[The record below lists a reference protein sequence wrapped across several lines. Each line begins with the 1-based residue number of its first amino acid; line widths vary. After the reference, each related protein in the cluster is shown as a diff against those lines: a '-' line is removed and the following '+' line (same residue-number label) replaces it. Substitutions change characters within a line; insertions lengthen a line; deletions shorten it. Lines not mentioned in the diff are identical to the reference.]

1 MKTLGYIISK
11 RKIKEKV
18 NFVEVVDN
26 IEKIDEPTKPFII
39 IGMNE
44 AKKLVD
50 DFNALEKQLDEDV
63 FWTFSKTERRVDY
76 ERDLENFYDYI
87 LYKNINNIKY
97 YYINILNIKYN
108 KIKKLINIINSKDKK
123 YIYISKN
130 MIYIYYNNNIL
141 GLSIKIMKY
150 INLKID
156 KIIKKIR
163 NNSNN
168 IIYTNDY
175 FLDERIKN
183 MITNKK
189 YVIPYFMSIK
199 E

>member
-26 IEKIDEPTKPFII
+26 IEKINDPTKPFII

-44 AKKLVD
+44 AKKLVN

-123 YIYISKN
+123 YIYIKKN

>member
-26 IEKIDEPTKPFII
+26 IEKIDDPTKPFII

-108 KIKKLINIINSKDKK
+108 KIKKLIIIINSKDKK

-141 GLSIKIMKY
+141 GLSIKIIKY

>member
-11 RKIKEKV
+11 RTIKEKV

-26 IEKIDEPTKPFII
+26 IEKIDDPTKPFII

-87 LYKNINNIKY
+87 LEGY
-97 YYINILNIKYN
+97 YQR
-108 KIKKLINIINSKDKK
+108 
-123 YIYISKN
+123 
-130 MIYIYYNNNIL
+130 
-141 GLSIKIMKY
+141 
-150 INLKID
+150 LKIL
-156 KIIKKIR
+156 
-163 NNSNN
+163 S
-168 IIYTNDY
+168 
-175 FLDERIKN
+175 
-183 MITNKK
+183 
-189 YVIPYFMSIK
+189 V
-199 E
+199 

>member
-26 IEKIDEPTKPFII
+26 IEKIDDPTKPFII

-44 AKKLVD
+44 AKKLVN

-123 YIYISKN
+123 YIYINKN

-175 FLDERIKN
+175 FLHERIKN

>member
-26 IEKIDEPTKPFII
+26 IEKIDDPTKPFII

-44 AKKLVD
+44 AKKLVN

-123 YIYISKN
+123 YIYINKN